1 MEQSKPK
8 TILIVEDDEAVR
20 QAIAEVV
27 QLYGWQVLE
36 ASNGVH
42 GLRVFRNQLPDIV
55 LADVLMAG
63 FDGFQ
68 LTAGIKSISPRAPV
82 IMMTAFGT
90 SELRQRAQAAGVS
103 AFLRKPFETEELM
116 VALKRSLRSSA
127 SKKNII
133 EGEKDGSCLHGTD
146 KRRTSGLF
154 HRGHR

>member
-63 FDGFQ
+63 FDGSQ
-68 LTAGIKSISPRAPV
+68 LTAKIKWISPKAPV

-90 SELRQRAQAAGVS
+90 SELRQKAQAVGVRV
-103 AFLRKPFETEELM
+103 FLAT
-116 VALKRSLRSSA
+116 
-127 SKKNII
+127 
-133 EGEKDGSCLHGTD
+133 T
-146 KRRTSGLF
+146 
-154 HRGHR
+154 

>member
-36 ASNGVH
+36 ASNGIH

-55 LADVLMAG
+55 LADVVMAG

-68 LTAGIKSISPRAPV
+68 LAAGIKSISPQSAGYHDDCIWYFRATSKGARRRRKCIPAQT
-82 IMMTAFGT
+82 IRDRGT
-90 SELRQRAQAAGVS
+90 NGCSKALAGK
-103 AFLRKPFETEELM
+103 FR
-116 VALKRSLRSSA
+116 
-127 SKKNII
+127 
-133 EGEKDGSCLHGTD
+133 
-146 KRRTSGLF
+146 
-154 HRGHR
+154 

>member
-36 ASNGVH
+36 ASNGIH
-42 GLRVFRNQLPDIV
+42 GLRIFENQLPDIV
-55 LADVLMAG
+55 LADVVMAG

-68 LTAGIKSISPRAPV
+68 LAAGIKSISPKATV

-90 SELRQRAQAAGVS
+90 SELLQKAQAAGVS
-103 AFLRKPFETEELM
+103 AFLRKPFETEELL
-116 VALKRSLRSSA
+116 VALRCSLGSSA
-127 SKKNII
+127 S
-133 EGEKDGSCLHGTD
+133 E
-146 KRRTSGLF
+146 KRR
-154 HRGHR
+154 

>member
-55 LADVLMAG
+55 LADVLMVG

-68 LTAGIKSISPRAPV
+68 LTAGIKSISPKAPV

-90 SELRQRAQAAGVS
+90 SELRQKAQTVGRKRIPTQTIRDRGTNGRPKGVHWEVPP
-103 AFLRKPFETEELM
+103 A
-116 VALKRSLRSSA
+116 
-127 SKKNII
+127 KKN
-133 EGEKDGSCLHGTD
+133 HRRR
-146 KRRTSGLF
+146 KRWLVFTRN
-154 HRGHR
+154 R